1 MSLMS
6 TVVIINMV
14 LCAILS
20 IIWMPHTHILL
31 VPTTLSYSAKDYHR
45 PSSYAY
51 CFYQVSQ
58 RGTSMPPVQR
68 TYGDCFIST
77 IGHPYRED
85 KENRFMDSSYNALSN
100 STTIILMRDFE
111 DFCPCWNVHH
121 VSFLCAWLQLAAQC
135 SSLTSMHTSI

>member
-6 TVVIINMV
+6 MVVIINMV
-14 LCAILS
+14 LCAILPIS
-20 IIWMPHTHILL
+20 WMPHAHILL

-77 IGHPYRED
+77 IGHPYWED
-85 KENRFMDSSYNALSN
+85 KENKYMDSSYNALSN
-100 STTIILMRDFE
+100 STTVILIRDLMIFVHTE
-111 DFCPCWNVHH
+111 MFTMCHFCVHGFSSWPNV
-121 VSFLCAWLQLAAQC
+121 LL
-135 SSLTSMHTSI
+135 